1 MGGMI
6 TSSTSDLT
14 IVPKAAPMMMPT
26 ATSTMLPLT
35 ANPLDSSDASASVYD
50 KQLN

>member
-14 IVPKAAPMMMPT
+14 IVPNAGPMMMPT
-26 ATSTMLPLT
+26 AMSTMLPLT
-35 ANPLDSSDASASVYD
+35 ANSLNSSDASTSVYD